1 MPTTWPLKKLD
12 MIDLRARALNWT
24 ILLDLDGTVGYSLI
38 PQSYAEKN
46 ALQFIGEWLNQ
57 QGVALKGHHNLDRDQ
72 LLHHYRQTKKQ
83 IYSEFEGLPQ
93 RHDKR
98 LRFKRLLKNLCEIYR
113 VKFSETC
120 LDQTMARYWKTFEQK
135 AKPFKDTHQ
144 SLKRLRKDFLL
155 IILTNNCWD
164 EALRKLQIFGLEVG
178 THFDLLVTAE
188 CIGFCKD
195 VQNFFEP
202 LQEHIH
208 RTFNIV
214 LNPNQLVVVGDEFA
228 DIEFANKAGLL
239 SVRIKQDLFA
249 EKEPG
254 YESEEPDYT
263 INTLSELIPIMK
275 NHITLQ

>member
-1 MPTTWPLKKLD
+1 MPTTWPHKNLD
-12 MIDLRARALNWT
+12 INDIRARALNWT

-38 PQSYAEKN
+38 PQSSAEKN
-46 ALQFIGEWLNQ
+46 ALQFIEEWLLQ
-57 QGVALKGHHNLDRDQ
+57 QDATLNDIYNLDRDQ

-83 IYSEFEGLPQ
+83 IYNEFEVLPK

-98 LRFKRLLKNLCEIYR
+98 LRFQRLLRILSEIYE
-113 VKFSETC
+113 VEFPETF
-120 LDQTMARYWKTFEQK
+120 LDQVMTCYWETFEK
-135 AKPFKDTHQ
+135 EAKPFKDTHQ
-144 SLKRLRKDFLL
+144 SLKYLRKDFLI

-164 EALRKLQIFGLEVG
+164 EALKKLQIFGLEVG

-195 VQNFFEP
+195 AQDFFEQ

-208 RTFNIV
+208 RTFKID
-214 LNPNQLVVVGDEFA
+214 LDPERLIVVGDEFA

-249 EKEPG
+249 EKEPSSK
-254 YESEEPDYT
+254 SEEPNYT
-263 INTLSELIPIMK
+263 IKTISELIPIMK
-275 NHITLQ
+275 NHLRPH